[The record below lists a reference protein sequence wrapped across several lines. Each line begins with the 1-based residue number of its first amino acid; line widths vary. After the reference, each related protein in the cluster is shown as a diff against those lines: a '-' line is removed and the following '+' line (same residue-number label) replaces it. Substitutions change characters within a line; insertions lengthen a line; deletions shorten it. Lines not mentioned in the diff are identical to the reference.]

1 MAKFHSYLPVLQ
13 QVIERTSPRCIL
25 EWGPGHS
32 TKMLAEALPEAA
44 ILSIE
49 HDPAWHQKMVQ
60 ALPYPNVSIHLVRH
74 ALPFGKSEGY
84 VSYPLRWLVERGLP
98 RNYFDLIFVDGRSR
112 CDCITMAALIT
123 APAGIVVV
131 HDSERAN
138 YRRAFSLFETVEE
151 YPGTTV
157 LSNSKLRTN

>member
-13 QVIERTSPRCIL
+13 HVIERSSPRRIL

-32 TKMLAEALPEAA
+32 TKMLAEALPDAA

-49 HDPAWHQKMVQ
+49 HDPAWHQQAVQ
-60 ALPYPNVSIHLVRH
+60 MAPYPNVSIHLVRH
-74 ALPFGKSEGY
+74 LLPFGKSEGY

-98 RNYFDLIFVDGRSR
+98 LRYFDLIFIDGRSR
-112 CDCITMAALIT
+112 CDCITMAALLVT
-123 APAGIVVV
+123 QAGCVVV

-138 YRRAFSLFETVEE
+138 YRQAFSLFESVEE

-157 LSNSKLRTN
+157 LSRPRIGC